1 MKTTLSVLS
10 FLLLSSAALQAQDE
24 TLDATLKR
32 LEKQIAELNTK
43 VQTLTAAAEKA
54 EENAVP
60 VGAIVAFGGPESEI
74 PDGWLPCHG
83 QSLETSKYPKLSEAL
98 AKSWGGN
105 SSGTKFNAPDLR
117 GQFLRGWDENA
128 ENDPDKLSRTAKNG
142 GNSGNKVGSYQE
154 DATSLPNEKFTGT
167 TSTNG
172 EHKHNIN
179 GSALP
184 EATHIDWAMDDSRTK
199 GTKYDKY
206 ATNAAGDHKH
216 NVVIEKGGDSET
228 RPKNANVIFI
238 IKAE

>member
-1 MKTTLSVLS
+1 MKTVISILP
-10 FLLLSSAALQAQDE
+10 FLLLSSIALQAQDE

-32 LEKQIAELNTK
+32 LEKQIADLNTK

-83 QSLETSKYPKLSEAL
+83 QSLETSKYPKLAEAL

-105 SSGTKFNAPDLR
+105 SSGTKFNLPDLR

-128 ENDPDKLSRTAKNG
+128 DNDPDKMSRTSKNG

-154 DATSLPNEKFTGT
+154 DEV
-167 TSTNG
+167 
-172 EHKHNIN
+172 EKHNHP
-179 GSALP
+179 L
-184 EATHIDWAMDDSRTK
+184 K
-199 GTKYDKY
+199 KDKNVIEY
-206 ATNAAGDHKH
+206 YQTSPPSGNATNSPSTYHSNRYNSTDTGYH
-216 NVVIEKGGDSET
+216 VGETGGSET